1 MRFRHT
7 QNRKRATDGGTR
19 ERKKEDPS
27 FKFFFFINIFRDE
40 VPPKKEENR
49 CVRYTRRRRKP
60 EGFHPT
66 GGIGCFSASFF
77 PLCHLDG
84 EGIKEKSL
92 FSFPLM
98 WLSFKKNVF
107 GWVPTSEESVADTLL
122 PFGWRPSSRTSG
134 PPRLFLNLVCWSCPA
149 TTFSFF
155 FFF

>member
-77 PLCHLDG
+77 P
-84 EGIKEKSL
+84 S
-92 FSFPLM
+92 
-98 WLSFKKNVF
+98 
-107 GWVPTSEESVADTLL
+107 L
-122 PFGWRPSSRTSG
+122 PFRWRGNKRKIFVFLPFDVTLFQKECLWVGSNIRGIGSRHVVAFWVEAFVAYVWTS
-134 PPRLFLNLVCWSCPA
+134 PP
-149 TTFSFF
+149 FS
-155 FFF
+155 